1 MANAIPIQLLR
12 SSVANKRPDPA
23 RLLAGQ
29 PAVNNNAADPGLYIS
44 ATDTSVSPAVSSLVK
59 IGPCSIGTTAPNSGA
74 VAPGALGN
82 SKGEMW
88 LDTSGAFGPVLKV
101 YDGANWINCLPYT
114 FAAPIV
120 SDVTPALTYPDG
132 TLWWNSTN
140 GLMYILYNDGT
151 SRQWTQVTS
160 SVSPV

>member
-12 SSVANKRPDPA
+12 SSVESKRPDPG
-23 RLLAGQ
+23 RLLGGQ
-29 PAVNNNAADPGLYIS
+29 PAVNTNANDPGLYIADS
-44 ATDTSVSPAVSSLVK
+44 TGNELIK
-59 IGPCSIGTTAPNSGA
+59 IGPCGVGTDAPNSGA
-74 VAPGALGN
+74 TPPGATGN
-82 SKGEMW
+82 STGELW
-88 LDTSGAFGPVLKV
+88 LDTSSPLGPILKV
-101 YDGANWINCLPYT
+101 YDGTTWINCLPFT
-114 FAAPIV
+114 FAVPVVLNVAPNL
-120 SDVTPALTYPDG
+120 AGYPDG